1 MERAVLHE
9 NGHDRAAAL
18 VETRFHDRA
27 ARRTVRVGLE
37 LHDLGLQ
44 HEIFQK
50 LLDAR
55 AGLRGDR
62 ADDRIAAPLFGD
74 EIVFGE
80 ILLDAV
86 GVRAGEIHLVD
97 RHDDRRTGGLGVVD
111 GLDRLRHD
119 AVIGRNDE
127 NGDIGHHRAAGAHG
141 GKGLVARRIEEGD
154 GAAVDHHAVRA
165 DVLRNAARLARNDVR
180 AADAVEQGGL
190 AVVDVAHD
198 DDDRRAGDEF
208 VLGIDVIVNKTV
220 LDRHNDLVLHL
231 AAKLH
236 GDERGGIVIDHIGH
250 GRHHAELDELLD
262 DLDRRFLHAGGELAD
277 VDLVGDA
284 DLELLFL
291 RDLKLQALHLVAL
304 FLAALGAC
312 DLLLA
317 LLVLVLDLLLAA
329 AADVLVLP
337 GVAGVTGDLVE
348 ALVVFR
354 EIRSGGAAGID
365 DALFHDLLRLGGLL
379 RLRLLRL
386 LYGRGSGCCGRRR
399 AAGGL
404 FLRGSVGFLLFRRLG
419 GGLLLLRF
427 GGEDLGNAADLVML
441 RQILKN
447 EIQLGVLENLHM
459 VLRRRGIVGE
469 DLGNIL
475 GGHAKILGNLVNA
488 VFKIKRHTYF
498 LLFPLSVC
506 LRGAAFRRL
515 SLSSRWARSSAVSFQ
530 PGSSSAS
537 AAANRA
543 ARGRSVKQSMLHPRL
558 PIMAE
563 SSAFV
568 QGSVCSGAR

>member
-1 MERAVLHE
+1 M
-9 NGHDRAAAL
+9 
-18 VETRFHDRA
+18 
-27 ARRTVRVGLE
+27 
-37 LHDLGLQ
+37 
-44 HEIFQK
+44 
-50 LLDAR
+50 
-55 AGLRGDR
+55 
-62 ADDRIAAPLFGD
+62 
-74 EIVFGE
+74 
-80 ILLDAV
+80 
-86 GVRAGEIHLVD
+86 
-97 RHDDRRTGGLGVVD
+97 
-111 GLDRLRHD
+111 
-119 AVIGRNDE
+119 
-127 NGDIGHHRAAGAHG
+127 
-141 GKGLVARRIEEGD
+141 
-154 GAAVDHHAVRA
+154 
-165 DVLRNAARLARNDVR
+165 LRNAARLARNDVR
-180 AADAVEQGGL
+180 AADAVEQRGL
-190 AVVDVAHD
+190 AVIHVAHN

-208 VLGIDVIVNKTV
+208 VLGIDVIVDETI
-220 LDRHNDLVLHL
+220 LDRHDDFVLHL

-236 GDERGGIVIDHIGH
+236 GDERGGIVIDHVGH

-284 DLELLFL
+284 DLELLLF
-291 RDLKLQALHLVAL
+291 RNLKLQALHLVAL

-317 LLVLVLDLLLAA
+317 LLVLVLDLLLTA
-329 AADVLVLP
+329 AADVLILA

-354 EIRSGGAAGID
+354 EVRSGGAAGID
-365 DALFHDLLRLGGLL
+365 NALFHDLLRLGGLL

-386 LYGRGSGCCGRRR
+386 LHGSGSGSGGCGSGSGGCGSLRAGRGLLLRGSG
-399 AAGGL
+399 GL
-404 FLRGSVGFLLFRRLG
+404 FLFRRLG
-419 GGLLLLRF
+419 GGLLFLRF

-441 RQILKN
+441 RQILEN

-475 GGHAKILGNLVNA
+475 GGHAEILGNLVNA
-488 VFKIKRHTYF
+488 VFKIKRHTYI

-515 SLSSRWARSSAVSFQ
+515 SLSSRWASSSAVSFQ

-543 ARGRSVKQSMLHPRL
+543 ARGRSVKQSMLHPRF

-563 SSAFV
+563 SSSFV
-568 QGSVCSGAR
+568 QGSVCSGARWPYKNPAARFCALGEASAASIKSRPFPAAIAVPLPSSPTASIPPLRARPRYCAALSIVRLQFRREPRPHVLRHGNGQSALERARFDRAL

>member
-1 MERAVLHE
+1 M
-9 NGHDRAAAL
+9 
-18 VETRFHDRA
+18 
-27 ARRTVRVGLE
+27 
-37 LHDLGLQ
+37 
-44 HEIFQK
+44 
-50 LLDAR
+50 
-55 AGLRGDR
+55 
-62 ADDRIAAPLFGD
+62 
-74 EIVFGE
+74 
-80 ILLDAV
+80 
-86 GVRAGEIHLVD
+86 
-97 RHDDRRTGGLGVVD
+97 
-111 GLDRLRHD
+111 
-119 AVIGRNDE
+119 
-127 NGDIGHHRAAGAHG
+127 
-141 GKGLVARRIEEGD
+141 
-154 GAAVDHHAVRA
+154 
-165 DVLRNAARLARNDVR
+165 LRNAARLARNDVR

-208 VLGIDVIVNKTV
+208 VLGIDVVINETV

-337 GVAGVTGDLVE
+337 GVAGVAGDLVE

-365 DALFHDLLRLGGLL
+365 DALFHDLLRLDGLL

-386 LYGRGSGCCGRRR
+386 LYGRRR

-404 FLRGSVGFLLFRRLG
+404 FLRGSVGLLLFRRLG

-441 RQILKN
+441 RQILEN

-475 GGHAKILGNLVNA
+475 GGHAEILGNLVNA